1 MSIAAGYAAFIDGL
15 AEAFAVLDARDSDFL
30 DESAENDAYSSTA
43 FGSEGN

>member
-1 MSIAAGYAAFIDGL
+1 MVWPKRSR
-15 AEAFAVLDARDSDFL
+15 VLDARDSDFL